1 MIRDGRNY
9 SNGYLNALWQWRKVK
24 TATDSVVQSLEKQF
38 LIDDTAINTSLLTT
52 RLDNLE
58 KLLRKGGAIK
68 TEGPVGRESS
78 ITGENKWKIAART
91 SINTRTSTQAT
102 RSSAIPTQGRQSGVP
117 NSGVTKTFVQRVIE
131 TKKDSN
137 GHSPQNDVNSKL
149 EEISEEMPSK
159 NPFSALDNLE
169 SESPKK
175 HSSVPSSKTSLKEV
189 KKTNSDHTQ
198 QGGSM
203 GTEQEKCSIQ
213 RSQSGPNR
221 KFSLHHRTVMR
232 KIALQLQSLENK
244 QYVVNN
250 EINSMKMLI
259 QSLSEDTDEIEM
271 VEEDD
276 ETLLVT
282 EVSHHDYNNQPSSS
296 DDDKP
301 VVNQNRRDTTTHN
314 KGRRG
319 AFISI

>member
-1 MIRDGRNY
+1 
-9 SNGYLNALWQWRKVK
+9 LWQWRKVK

-78 ITGENKWKIAART
+78 VTGENKWKIAARS
-91 SINTRTSTQAT
+91 SINNRTSTQT

-117 NSGVTKTFVQRVIE
+117 KAGVTKTFVQQIIE

-137 GHSPQNDVNSKL
+137 ANSSQNNTSSKL
-149 EEISEEMPSK
+149 GEISEEVPSI

-169 SESPKK
+169 NE
-175 HSSVPSSKTSLKEV
+175 PSRKNSTAPTSKTSLQEV
-189 KKTNSDHTQ
+189 KKTNSDRTNQ
-198 QGGSM
+198 DCSM
-203 GTEQEKCSIQ
+203 INEQEKCSIQ

-221 KFSLHHRTVMR
+221 KYNLHQTTVMR
-232 KIALQLQSLENK
+232 KLALQLQSLENK

-259 QSLSEDTDEIEM
+259 QSLSEDTDDIEM
-271 VEEDD
+271 VDEGQDTFLEE
-276 ETLLVT
+276 T
-282 EVSHHDYNNQPSSS
+282 EVSHRDYNQPSSS